1 MDGSELR
8 RKLRKVGIFTI
19 AELGGWLA
27 CSTPTA
33 RRRLRQWNAFT
44 SYNCNGR
51 YYALPEVP
59 EFDDNGLWGCRG
71 AFFSRHGNLKKTVM
85 HLVTVSP
92 AGLTSAEIG
101 ETLGL
106 EPRSFLSHF
115 ANCPELHRERRGRGF
130 VWFAGDETVRRRQR
144 GAREEAH
151 PQSAPLSDAEAV
163 PLLVELIRDP
173 QAGSEKLAGI
183 LRSKVPRL
191 SPQRIDEFLRFHGLE
206 EKRGRSNRSRC

>member
-1 MDGSELR
+1 MDDSGIPHL
-8 RKLRKVGIFTI
+8 LRKVRIFTLG
-19 AELGGWLA
+19 ELVRWLA

-33 RRRLRQWNAFT
+33 RRRLKQWNAFT

-51 YYALPEVP
+51 YYALPDVP
-59 EFDDNGLWGCRG
+59 EFDGNGLWGCRG
-71 AFFSRHGNLKKTVM
+71 AFFSRHGNLRQTVA
-85 HLVTVSP
+85 HLVGASP

-115 ANCPELHRERRGRGF
+115 ANCSALHRERRGRGF

-144 GAREEAH
+144 RVREET
-151 PQSAPLSDAEAV
+151 PPESAPLSDAEAV

-173 QAGSEKLAGI
+173 GAGPERLAGV

-191 SPQRIDEFLRFHGLE
+191 SPQLIEDFLRFHGLE
-206 EKRGRSNRSRC
+206 EKKGASNRPRC